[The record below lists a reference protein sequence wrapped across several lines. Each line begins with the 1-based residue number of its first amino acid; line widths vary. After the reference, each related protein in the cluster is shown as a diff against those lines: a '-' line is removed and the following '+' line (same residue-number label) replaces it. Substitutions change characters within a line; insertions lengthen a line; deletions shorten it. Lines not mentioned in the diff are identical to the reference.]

1 MDGQLLA
8 NVSRKNG
15 SAHTR
20 EYSQGNTPLLSKDI
34 FVAGDFGRFREEN
47 RIIINYKWMLINISV
62 APSCEYN
69 LRNPPTSK
77 PLTHSFLYFCAYEAA
92 ASTILSHIY

>member
-8 NVSRKNG
+8 NVFRKTEVPIHA
-15 SAHTR
+15 SIL
-20 EYSQGNTPLLSKDI
+20 QGNTQLLSKDI

-62 APSCEYN
+62 APS
-69 LRNPPTSK
+69 
-77 PLTHSFLYFCAYEAA
+77 
-92 ASTILSHIY
+92 

>member
-8 NVSRKNG
+8 NVSGKNG

-34 FVAGDFGRFREEN
+34 FVAGDFGCFREEN
-47 RIIINYKWMLINISV
+47 RIIINYKWMLMNISE
-62 APSCEYN
+62 APS
-69 LRNPPTSK
+69 
-77 PLTHSFLYFCAYEAA
+77 
-92 ASTILSHIY
+92 